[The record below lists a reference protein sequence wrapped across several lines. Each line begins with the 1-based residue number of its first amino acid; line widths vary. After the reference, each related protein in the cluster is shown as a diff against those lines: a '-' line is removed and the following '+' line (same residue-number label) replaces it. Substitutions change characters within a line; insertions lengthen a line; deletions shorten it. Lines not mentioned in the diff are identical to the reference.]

1 MNKISSV
8 LDSLQ
13 KSDVFKGLTI
23 EQYQEVLKKSL
34 HKKIQSKSIL
44 FHQGDPASMCFLV
57 NHGRLKLTMLNEQGK
72 EAIIRYIGAGDLT
85 AAVAVLK
92 DWDYPVTAESV
103 ETSDVIGWDKQTFLG
118 LMRNFPNIAN
128 NIVSILLERLDDV
141 QHRYFELCTEQV
153 EKRIA
158 RTLLR
163 LMRSAGSKTSEGI
176 HITIPLSRQNI
187 AEYSGT
193 TLFTVSRT
201 LSTWE
206 KEGWIKSGRERITV
220 TDPHAL
226 VSFAEKN

>member
-1 MNKISSV
+1 MVKISSV
-8 LDSLQ
+8 LNSLQ
-13 KSDVFKGLTI
+13 ESDVFKGLTI
-23 EQYQEVLKKSL
+23 EQYDEVLKKSL
-34 HKKIQSKSIL
+34 HKKLPPKSIL

-72 EAIIRYIGAGDLT
+72 EVIIRYIGAGELT

-92 DWDYPVTAESV
+92 DWNYPVTAESV
-103 ETSDVIGWDKQTFLG
+103 ETSEVIGWDKPTILG
-118 LMRNFPNIAN
+118 LMKNFPNIAI
-128 NIVSILLERLDDV
+128 NIVSMLLERLDDI
-141 QHRYFELCTEQV
+141 QHRYFELSTEQV

-176 HITIPLSRQNI
+176 DITIPLSRQNI

-193 TLFTVSRT
+193 TLFTASRT
-201 LSTWE
+201 LSIWE
-206 KEGWIKSGRERITV
+206 KSGWIKSGRERITV

-226 VSFAEKN
+226 VSFAEKG